1 MPWVQRARVVTP
13 ALIGGSGRAPREPLA
28 LASKRTSVRPSLGL
42 RFPSQKRIVGCVSKV
57 DRPRPCKQRPLAGSI
72 PVTSTWGMH
81 RAVGSG
87 CIGCYTGE
95 RLRVRSTCA
104 QCVARPGAQWDA
116 PAPSYSPSPLT
127 RRRRKSSPTKKGGA
141 RGGSHP
147 LPPPR
152 DLDFSPSDE
161 VAGHNL
167 TGSRDSLVAAAPPGR
182 SEQNRSSPLPLTV
195 NDASEGFSFL

>member
-127 RRRRKSSPTKKGGA
+127 RRRRKSSPTKK
-141 RGGSHP
+141 RGGKGRFAS
-147 LPPPR
+147 PPSAPR
-152 DLDFSPSDE
+152 PRLFPFRRGRGAQLNGFARFTRGSSPSGLLRAE
-161 VAGHNL
+161 
-167 TGSRDSLVAAAPPGR
+167 
-182 SEQNRSSPLPLTV
+182 PLEPATPHCQ
-195 NDASEGFSFL
+195 